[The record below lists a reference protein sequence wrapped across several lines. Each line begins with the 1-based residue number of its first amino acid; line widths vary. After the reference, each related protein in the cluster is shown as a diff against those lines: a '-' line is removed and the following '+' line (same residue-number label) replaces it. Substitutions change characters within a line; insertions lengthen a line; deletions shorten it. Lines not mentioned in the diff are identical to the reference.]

1 MYKFGKTSCCFEV
14 LVNFEEVFALFL
26 GAFIVDF
33 EYSFFMVNVIK
44 CYLMAYLSG
53 TPKGTI
59 FMGVVAKH

>member
-33 EYSFFMVNVIK
+33 EYSLFMVNVIK
-44 CYLMAYLSG
+44 CYLMAYLCG